1 MKLEQTKYMEELKE
15 QKSKPASRP
24 KKKSIDFVKL
34 WNLGW
39 KHRRLYYKVLG
50 IAAVIGIVVAFS
62 LPKVYKC
69 EVLLAPELSTAR
81 SSSSLSSLARS
92 FGMRLGSNILG
103 NASEALMPNLYPDLM
118 NSVDFKTSLFD
129 IQVCAED
136 SITPKSYYDY
146 LLNDQK
152 TPWWS
157 AAIGGVVGTLASL
170 FAAEDSTEQSAAVN
184 PFHLTREQSRIAKV
198 ITKKVVCDVDQKTL
212 VITIDVTDQDPIICA
227 TVADSVKA
235 RLQKFITDYRTNKSR
250 IDLEYNRKLCAEAK
264 ERYEKARQRY
274 VDFADS
280 NQDIILQSVRT
291 KLTDLENEMQL
302 QFNAYQTYVTT
313 VQNAEA
319 QVQQETPA
327 FMTLQSAT
335 VPLIAEGP
343 NKKKVLLVF
352 LFLAFVGTSAYV
364 LHRENEL
371 KPLLGL
377 S

>member
-1 MKLEQTKYMEELKE
+1 MEATKDT
-15 QKSKPASRP
+15 KPQQQG
-24 KKKSIDFVKL
+24 IDFMKL
-34 WNLGW
+34 WNLGL
-39 KHRRLYYKVLG
+39 KHRKLYYKVLG
-50 IAAVIGIVVAFS
+50 IAFVVGVIVAFS
-62 LPKVYKC
+62 IPKVYKC
-69 EVLLAPELSTAR
+69 EVMLAPELSTTR
-81 SSSSLSSLARS
+81 STSSLSSLARS
-92 FGMRLGSNILG
+92 FGMKLGSSVLG
-103 NASEALMPNLYPDLM
+103 NASEALMPTLYPDLM

-129 IQVCAED
+129 IQVCAKD
-136 SITPKSYYDY
+136 SVKPKSYYDY

-152 TPWWS
+152 RPWWS
-157 AAIGGVVGTLASL
+157 AAIGGTIGAITGL
-170 FAAEDSTEQSAAVN
+170 FASEDTTEQVQKVN
-184 PFHLTREQSRIAKV
+184 PFMLTKRQTRIAKV

-235 RLQKFITDYRTNKSR
+235 RLQQFITDYRTNKSR

-291 KLTDLENEMQL
+291 KLSDLENEMQL
-302 QFNAYQTYVTT
+302 QFNAYQTYLTT
-313 VQNAEA
+313 VQQAEA

-335 VPLIAEGP
+335 VPIKPEGP
-343 NKKKVLLVF
+343 KKKKILLVF
-352 LFLAFVGTSAYV
+352 LFLAFVGTSVYI
-364 LHRENEL
+364 LYKENEL

-377 S
+377 Q

>member
-1 MKLEQTKYMEELKE
+1 MEAL
-15 QKSKPASRP
+15 QDPKPQQQG
-24 KKKSIDFVKL
+24 IDFMKL
-34 WNLGW
+34 WNLGL
-39 KHRRLYYKVLG
+39 KHRKLYYKVLG
-50 IAAVIGIVVAFS
+50 IAFVVGVIVAFS
-62 LPKVYKC
+62 IPKVYKC
-69 EVLLAPELSTAR
+69 EVMLAPELSTTR
-81 SSSSLSSLARS
+81 STSSLSSLARS
-92 FGMRLGSNILG
+92 FGMKLGSSVLG
-103 NASEALMPNLYPDLM
+103 NASEALMPTLYPDLM

-129 IQVCAED
+129 IQVCAKD
-136 SITPKSYYDY
+136 SVKPKSYYDY

-152 TPWWS
+152 RPWWS
-157 AAIGGVVGTLASL
+157 AAIGGTIGAITGL
-170 FAAEDSTEQSAAVN
+170 FASEDTTEQVQKVN
-184 PFHLTREQSRIAKV
+184 PFMLTKRQTRIAKV

-235 RLQKFITDYRTNKSR
+235 RLQQFITDYRTNKSR

-291 KLTDLENEMQL
+291 KLSDLENEMQL
-302 QFNAYQTYVTT
+302 QFNAYQTYLTT
-313 VQNAEA
+313 VQQAEA

-335 VPLIAEGP
+335 VPIKPEGP
-343 NKKKVLLVF
+343 KKKKILLVF
-352 LFLAFVGTSAYV
+352 LFLAFVGTSIYI
-364 LHRENEL
+364 LNKENEL

-377 S
+377 QK

>member
-1 MKLEQTKYMEELKE
+1 MEEV
-15 QKSKPASRP
+15 
-24 KKKSIDFVKL
+24 KKQQSQPGSQSPQQGIDFVKL

-39 KHRRLYYKVLG
+39 KHRKLYYKVLG
-50 IAAVIGIVVAFS
+50 IAFVIALIVGFS
-62 LPKVYKC
+62 IPKTYSC

-92 FGMRLGSNILG
+92 FGMKLGSSVLG
-103 NASEALMPNLYPDLM
+103 NSSEALMPNLYPDLM

-136 SITPKSYYDY
+136 SVTPKSYYDY

-152 TPWWS
+152 RPWWS
-157 AAIGGVVGTLASL
+157 AAIGGVTKAVFSL
-170 FAAEDSTEQSAAVN
+170 FASEDSVEVDQKVN
-184 PFHLTREQSRIAKV
+184 PFKLTKKQTRIAKV

-212 VITIDVTDQDPIICA
+212 VITIDVTDQDPLVCA

-250 IDLEYNRKLCAEAK
+250 IDLDYNRKLCAEAK

-280 NQDIILQSVRT
+280 NQDVILQSVRT
-291 KLTDLENEMQL
+291 KMSDLENEMQL

-335 VPLIAEGP
+335 VPIKPTGP
-343 NKKKVLLVF
+343 KKKKILLVF
-352 LFLAFVGTSAYV
+352 LFLAFVGTSVYV
-364 LHRENEL
+364 LHKENEL